1 MRAMILARLYANPLD
16 RGKLRALAGLGA
28 ELTVLVPD
36 ISDAPDRSRF
46 ESEGNVR
53 IVPVPAHGS
62 PDQPDE
68 LRWSGRALRRA
79 IRDARPELLQIEE
92 EPWSVAARK
101 AAREARHAGIP
112 LVGFSRMPW
121 PLRLPAGASR
131 RRRLVMD
138 AAAAV
143 AATSLLAAEPLQ
155 RERPELEVEVI
166 PQSGVDVPASVVQRS
181 DGTVNIGFIGRLVVE
196 RGLDLVLPAL
206 TRLGGGWRLLV
217 SGTGPE
223 QIALEALAERLGIA
237 ASVTWLGA
245 QPRAQRLALLQDLDI
260 LVSTPRGG
268 EGWQELIATPVML
281 AMAHGIPVIGSRHGV
296 LPERLGDTGLLVPPD
311 DSDTLADALT
321 ELVRD
326 QPRRHALGLAARR
339 RAQEEFSH
347 HAVAQRSFA
356 LWQRLM
362 APV

>member
-36 ISDAPDRSRF
+36 ISGAPDRSRF
-46 ESEGNVR
+46 ETEGNVR
-53 IVPVPAHGS
+53 IVPVPARGS
-62 PDQPDE
+62 LEEPDE
-68 LRWSGRALRRA
+68 LGWSSRAIRRA
-79 IRDARPELLQIEE
+79 IRDARPELLQVEE
-92 EPWSVAARK
+92 EPWSVVVRK
-101 AAREARHAGIP
+101 AAREARRAGIP

-121 PLRLPAGASR
+121 PLRLPTGASR
-131 RRRLVMD
+131 RRRQAME
-138 AAAAV
+138 AV
-143 AATSLLAAEPLQ
+143 AAIAATSALAAEPLR
-155 RERPELEVEVI
+155 RERPDLTVSVI
-166 PQSGVDVPASVVQRS
+166 PQSGVDVPASVVQRN
-181 DGTVNIGFIGRLVVE
+181 DGTVNIGFIGRLVAE

-245 QPRAQRLALLQDLDI
+245 QPRAQRLALLQELDI
-260 LVSTPRGG
+260 LVSTPRDG

-281 AMAHGIPVIGSRHGV
+281 AMAHGIPVVGSRHGV
-296 LPERLGDTGLLVPPD
+296 LPERLGDAGMLVPPD
-311 DSDTLADALT
+311 DGEALAEALG

-326 QPRRHALGLAARR
+326 QSQRHALGLAARR

-347 HAVAQRSFA
+347 HAVAQRCFA
-356 LWQRLM
+356 LWQQLM
-362 APV
+362 AAV

>member
-36 ISDAPDRSRF
+36 ISGAPDRSRF

-53 IVPVPAHGS
+53 IVPVPARGS
-62 PDQPDE
+62 PDEPDE

-92 EPWSVAARK
+92 EPWSVVARK
-101 AAREARHAGIP
+101 AAHEARRAGIP

-121 PLRLPAGASR
+121 PLRVATGASR
-131 RRRLVMD
+131 RRRQVLD

-143 AATSLLAAEPLQ
+143 VATSELAAEPLR
-155 RERPELEVEVI
+155 RERPELTVSVI
-166 PQSGVDVPASVVQRS
+166 PQSGVDVPASVVQRN
-181 DGTVNIGFIGRLVVE
+181 DGTVNIGFIGRLVVQ

-237 ASVTWLGA
+237 GSVTWLGA
-245 QPRAQRLALLQDLDI
+245 QPRAQRLALMQDLDI
-260 LVSTPRGG
+260 LVSIPRGG
-268 EGWQELIATPVML
+268 DEWHELIATPVML
-281 AMAHGIPVIGSRHGV
+281 AMAHGIPVVGSRHGV

-311 DSDTLADALT
+311 DGDALAEILA
-321 ELVRD
+321 ELVSD
-326 QPRRHALGLAARR
+326 QPRRHELGLAARR

-356 LWQRLM
+356 LWQQLM